1 MNTEL
6 YFKPPRER
14 LPGVPEGALIK
25 AEKGVFGLRV
35 APRLWFTKAKSIL
48 ETHGFKQLGSL
59 PGVFVLR
66 INGVLKGM
74 LLLHVDDGLHI
85 GEGPEYERAIEG
97 LHNEF
102 GIAAEKCHSTSFDF
116 LGRTLEQ
123 QPDHSIRVSQ
133 RNYLDEVKSLY
144 IPKPRRAEG
153 DAKISAG
160 EKTDLMSLVGRV
172 AWIARE
178 SMPQISYE
186 VSNLQQR
193 FNDATV
199 ADLVNANFVLRKA
212 KTLVKGNFI
221 TFKAIDFKNVAFV
234 SVCDASFAGQP
245 RSGSQQ
251 GWAILMTTTD
261 ILDGTAKANMV
272 EWGLERSTG
281 SSSQRW
287 QQRLQR

>member
-6 YFKPPRER
+6 YFKPPREG

-116 LGRTLEQ
+116 LRRTLEQ

-144 IPKPRRAEG
+144 IPKPRRAE
-153 DAKISAG
+153 
-160 EKTDLMSLVGRV
+160 
-172 AWIARE
+172 AR
-178 SMPQISYE
+178 SWHSPS
-186 VSNLQQR
+186 
-193 FNDATV
+193 
-199 ADLVNANFVLRKA
+199 
-212 KTLVKGNFI
+212 
-221 TFKAIDFKNVAFV
+221 
-234 SVCDASFAGQP
+234 QP
-245 RSGSQQ
+245 PWHR
-251 GWAILMTTTD
+251 
-261 ILDGTAKANMV
+261 
-272 EWGLERSTG
+272 
-281 SSSQRW
+281 
-287 QQRLQR
+287 